1 MRRLA
6 RWISDRLD
14 GAATSRGCLPWLP
27 YELSLG
33 NEILRTV
40 WPDSVDLETGAIKTG
55 SSPFVTEPRAVAAG
69 LFSRADFFNNQR
81 AGRIHH
87 PKRAARLGTPVRS
100 RFCNDTVALPPAD
113 SDFNY
118 IPLKHELI
126 FCLEC
131 RLPSRIDLP
140 TNSNRARWDALGID
154 ISITSN

>member
-6 RWISDRLD
+6 GRIPDSLD

-27 YELSLG
+27 HELSVG

-40 WPDSVDLETGAIKTG
+40 WPDSVDLERGAIKTG
-55 SSPFVTEPRAVAAG
+55 SSPFITEARAVAAG

-81 AGRIHH
+81 AGRY
-87 PKRAARLGTPVRS
+87 RS
-100 RFCNDTVALPPAD
+100 RFCDDTVAFPPAD

-131 RLPSRIDLP
+131 RLLSRIDLP
-140 TNSNRARWDALGID
+140 ANSNRAR
-154 ISITSN
+154 